1 MDINKQIAYYE
12 HKCELNPGSRA
23 FAPLADLYRRAGRF
37 DDAFRLL
44 EAGLAAHPRYISALV
59 ILGRCYLETG
69 DRPQS
74 RGVFHQ
80 VLEIDPDNLV
90 VLKLMAEDAARQE
103 DWNEATGLLERVV
116 LLDPSD
122 APAEAELAALRARQ
136 GGQGR
141 SSVRPRGPAPPVEP
155 ATPLDM
161 DVEVEPV
168 RPPRPPAET
177 LYHPAPPPPPRD
189 VQALGETA
197 PRSLAT
203 KTLAEIYL
211 AQGYRDKALEVL
223 REILA
228 RHPEREDIR
237 AQIADL
243 EREAAASGAPLPEGR
258 ESLPPPPRPGVRSRR
273 HFESWIDRI
282 SHGSDEET

>member
-1 MDINKQIAYYE
+1 MDIDKQIAYYE
-12 HKCELNPGSRA
+12 HKCELNPDSRA

-37 DDAFRLL
+37 DDAFRVLQ
-44 EAGLAAHPRYISALV
+44 AGLAAHPRYISALV
-59 ILGRCYLETG
+59 ILGRCHLETG
-69 DRPQS
+69 DRPQA
-74 RGVFHQ
+74 RAVFQQ

-122 APAEAELAALRARQ
+122 APAEAELEALRARQ
-136 GGQGR
+136 EGHGR
-141 SSVRPRGPAPPVEP
+141 PPPRRQGPAPPDVVE
-155 ATPLDM
+155 TPPDM

-168 RPPRPPAET
+168 RPPRPPAEA
-177 LYHPAPPPPPRD
+177 LYHPAPPPPSRE
-189 VQALGETA
+189 QAALGESP

-258 ESLPPPPRPGVRSRR
+258 EPLPPPPRSGVRSRR
-273 HFESWIDRI
+273 QFESWIDRL
-282 SHGSDEET
+282 SHRSDEET